1 MSTPSTPSIPAPTRG
16 FKSKTINKILTGKFI
31 AWSKSITDENVR
43 KLVEENTIITGGSI
57 TSMLLGEP
65 ISDFDCYF
73 RDAPTAYAVAEYY
86 VKELLKNPPPAF
98 KGDDKHKVEIRA
110 LLEPEIKAGGKP
122 EKRIGRGWVSTP
134 ELARVRIV
142 VKSAGIAGGETKQED
157 YQYFEGIRD
166 GASQAAATDAY
177 VDNAMGVT
185 PQEFAE
191 GQVTDD
197 TEPEIRH
204 PNGPGSH
211 REVVEELDDQP
222 AEALVEG
229 EIKPEKGGARPKY
242 RILFVTSNAIT
253 LSDQMQL
260 ILRFQGEAAT
270 IHENFDYVHATNYWT
285 SWDRK
290 LTLRPEALE
299 CTLSRE
305 LRYVGSKY
313 PICSIIRLRKFIS
326 RGWTVNAGQI
336 VKMAYQVSKL
346 DMSDP
351 NVLEDQLVGVDSSY
365 FSQLI
370 GKLKEKT
377 DDKGD
382 VLPVDGTYLMTLID
396 KIF

>member
-1 MSTPSTPSIPAPTRG
+1 MTPEHTTRPIKG

-31 AWSKSITDENVR
+31 AWSKSIDDEAVR
-43 KLVEENTIITGGSI
+43 KLVEQNTIITGGSI

-73 RDAPTAYAVAEYY
+73 RDANTAHKVAEYY
-86 VKELLKNPPPAF
+86 VKQLLKNPPPAF
-98 KGDDKHKVEIRA
+98 KGDDKHEVKIFA
-110 LLEPEIKAGGKP
+110 KLEDAIPVGERKM
-122 EKRIGRGWVSTP
+122 RICGLTEGP
-134 ELARVRIV
+134 QPARVRIV
-142 VKSAGIAGGETKQED
+142 VKSAGIASGEAKQTD
-157 YQYFEGIRD
+157 YQYFEGIQD
-166 GASQAAATDAY
+166 GAAQAAATDAY
-177 VDNAMGVT
+177 VDNALGVT
-185 PQEFAE
+185 PEEFAE

-197 TEPEIRH
+197 SEPEVRH

-211 REVVEELDDQP
+211 REAVEELDEQP
-222 AEALVEG
+222 AETLLEG
-229 EIKPEKGGARPKY
+229 EVKPEKDGTRPKY
-242 RILFVTSNAIT
+242 RVLFVTSNAIT
-253 LSDQMQL
+253 LSEDVQL
-260 ILRFQGEAAT
+260 ILRFQGPAET
-270 IHENFDYVHATNYWT
+270 IHENFDYVHATNWWS
-285 SWDRK
+285 SWDKK

-346 DMSDP
+346 DMNDP
-351 NVLEDQLVGVDSSY
+351 RVLEDQLVGVDSAY

-377 DDKGD
+377 DEKGT